1 MFVVKVFDKSF
12 RNNSTLN
19 KTIEKIIF
27 LIKNK
32 KNSNTK
38 IIKDSSSIEIIS
50 GNLNANNVNDEIV
63 VELSVKKIIKIS
75 KDQLLLKYE
84 LDKFIK
90 EIENFCNQASE
101 IEKVKYLPINF
112 RDKNSEG

>member
-1 MFVVKVFDKSF
+1 MFVVKVFNKSF
-12 RNNSTLN
+12 KNNSILN
-19 KTIEKIIF
+19 KTIEKILF

-32 KNSNTK
+32 RNSNIK
-38 IIKDSSSIEIIS
+38 IIKDSSSVEIIS
-50 GNLNANNVNDEIV
+50 GNLNTNNVNDEVV

-75 KDQLLLKYE
+75 KDQLSSKHE

-101 IEKVKYLPINF
+101 IEEVKYLPINF
-112 RDKNSEG
+112 RDKNSES